1 MIIIAVVVGGMIT
14 SFCLTIVIYMIVK
27 SVKKRKEDARK
38 DRENR
43 EHENLRESPRN
54 EIEEQLYARSDSKLK
69 RNNKRSEVPVEAMGM
84 DIEQLDQYINQN

>member
-1 MIIIAVVVGGMIT
+1 
-14 SFCLTIVIYMIVK
+14 MIVK